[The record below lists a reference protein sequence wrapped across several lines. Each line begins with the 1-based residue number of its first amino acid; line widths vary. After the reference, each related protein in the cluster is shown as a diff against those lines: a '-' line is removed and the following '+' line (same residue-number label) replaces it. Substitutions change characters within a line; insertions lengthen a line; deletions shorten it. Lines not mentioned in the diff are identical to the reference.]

1 MEYKLGVVGSPI
13 EHSLSPEIHNIFAQE
28 LNIKISYE
36 KYLVDAGEL
45 SSFCNQFFDNP
56 NALGLNVTLPLKK
69 EVLELDANKSS
80 IVNKIH
86 SANTIKKSNE
96 SLYLH
101 STDGQGLVNDLSKK
115 GILIKDK
122 KVLILGAGGSAASI
136 IPAISGFN
144 PISIEI
150 ANRSEENAKKLIG
163 RFGESVSLHEYGLS
177 PDIVINCSSAGHDS
191 SVPEFFKNLEISKDC
206 ILYDLSYGNS
216 HKPTRN
222 WFKKYS
228 QYIYSGEGMLVEQA
242 ALSFEYWFG
251 KKPTTKNII
260 KEIL

>member
-36 KYLVDAGEL
+36 KYLVNAGEL

-163 RFGESVSLHEYGLS
+163 RFGESVSLHEYGLG

>member
-13 EHSLSPEIHNIFAQE
+13 EHSLSPKIHNIFAQQ

-36 KYLVDAGEL
+36 KYLVNTGEL

-56 NALGLNVTLPLKK
+56 NALGLNVTLPLKR
-69 EVLELDANKSS
+69 EVLELDANKSN

-86 SANTIKKSNE
+86 SANTIKKDNK

-101 STDGQGLVNDLSKK
+101 STDGQGLVNDLNKK
-115 GILIKDK
+115 NISIKDK
-122 KVLILGAGGSAASI
+122 KILILGAGGAAASI
-136 IPAISGFN
+136 IPAISDSKPGC
-144 PISIEI
+144 IEI

-163 RFGESVSLHEYGLS
+163 MFGEFVSLHEYKLG
-177 PDIVINCSSAGHDS
+177 PDVIINCSSAGHDS
-191 SVPEFFKNLEISKDC
+191 SVPEFFNNLKISNDC
-206 ILYDLSYGNS
+206 ILYDLSYGS
-216 HKPTRN
+216 PHKPTRN

-251 KKPTTKNII
+251 KKPNTKNIN

>member
-1 MEYKLGVVGSPI
+1 M
-13 EHSLSPEIHNIFAQE
+13 
-28 LNIKISYE
+28 
-36 KYLVDAGEL
+36 
-45 SSFCNQFFDNP
+45 
-56 NALGLNVTLPLKK
+56 
-69 EVLELDANKSS
+69 
-80 IVNKIH
+80 
-86 SANTIKKSNE
+86 
-96 SLYLH
+96 H
-101 STDGQGLVNDLSKK
+101 STDGQGLVNDFSKK

-122 KVLILGAGGSAASI
+122 KILILGAGGSAASI

-150 ANRSEENAKKLIG
+150 ANRSEENAKKLIR
-163 RFGESVSLHEYGLS
+163 RFGESVSLHEYELS

-191 SVPEFFKNLEISKDC
+191 SVPEFFKNLKISKDC
-206 ILYDLSYGNS
+206 ILYDLSYGNP

-242 ALSFEYWFG
+242 ALSFEYWFE